1 MPIITADLTNQAS
14 VAKLV
19 SANGIPI
26 QPVAYVLEDIASSD
40 KDASGLITKQ
50 ELTSQLETR
59 IKPELANAFE
69 QQGIP
74 YDLAEL
80 LVGEGSTA
88 KEVLKAAK
96 ELDD

>member
-1 MPIITADLTNQAS
+1 
-14 VAKLV
+14 
-19 SANGIPI
+19 
-26 QPVAYVLEDIASSD
+26 
-40 KDASGLITKQ
+40 
-50 ELTSQLETR
+50 LETR